1 MRIVTRPKLG
11 FTLIELMVTV
21 AVAAVLLSVAVP
33 NLSVWILN
41 NRIVAQI
48 NEFSRDIN
56 LARSEAVKLGSPVTI
71 CNSKNQK
78 KCAGSW
84 ADGWIVFADTD
95 NNGVR
100 KSSPPSEP
108 LVVIHEALAGGNTL
122 TGAGRITFDANG
134 FSNGFAGTW
143 TLCDERGNEDA
154 RAVITSNNGQLR
166 LAQDSNSDGIV
177 EGDGNSNVTC
187 P

>member
-1 MRIVTRPKLG
+1 MRIVRQPKLG
-11 FTLIELMVTV
+11 FTLLELMVTV
-21 AVAAVLLSVAVP
+21 AVAAVLVTVATP

-71 CNSKNQK
+71 CNSNDQLS
-78 KCAGSW
+78 CAGNW
-84 ADGWIVFADTD
+84 TGGRIVFADTD
-95 NNGVR
+95 NDGVR
-100 KSSPPSEP
+100 DAGEP

-122 TGAGRITFDANG
+122 AGSNRITFDANG
-134 FSNGFAGTW
+134 FSNGFAGAW
-143 TLCDERGNEDA
+143 TLCDDRGTAHA
-154 RAVITSNNGQLR
+154 RAVIISNNGQLR
-166 LAQDSNSDGIV
+166 LAEDSNSDGIV
-177 EGDGNSNVTC
+177 EDNNGSNVTC